1 MLKFIANT
9 NRKPIAIDLGVES
22 RHPCK
27 VRILAI
33 DPHKRGAVYMD
44 RVKTIKGKEDFVIS
58 LPQSPKKLLIQVSG
72 GNPNNFRVTNLDKR
86 ALKWHPPCIKAGKI
100 RNFVKFAK
108 EFSENAGI
116 LAIGRYTSDNGK
128 YIIDYLPVVKDK
140 GKPISTPARISNSTG
155 RMEVSK
161 QAFAKMTI
169 PMRIAILC
177 HEFSHFYLNDVQ
189 KDEIEADLN
198 ALKLYLGMG
207 YPVIEAHKAFLETF
221 KKSPTPTNK
230 ERYQYLK
237 AFIDNWDKNKYK
249 ICLT

>member
-1 MLKFIANT
+1 
-9 NRKPIAIDLGVES
+9 
-22 RHPCK
+22 
-27 VRILAI
+27 
-33 DPHKRGAVYMD
+33 
-44 RVKTIKGKEDFVIS
+44 
-58 LPQSPKKLLIQVSG
+58 
-72 GNPNNFRVTNLDKR
+72 
-86 ALKWHPPCIKAGKI
+86 
-100 RNFVKFAK
+100 
-108 EFSENAGI
+108 
-116 LAIGRYTSDNGK
+116 
-128 YIIDYLPVVKDK
+128 
-140 GKPISTPARISNSTG
+140 
-155 RMEVSK
+155 
-161 QAFAKMTI
+161 MTI